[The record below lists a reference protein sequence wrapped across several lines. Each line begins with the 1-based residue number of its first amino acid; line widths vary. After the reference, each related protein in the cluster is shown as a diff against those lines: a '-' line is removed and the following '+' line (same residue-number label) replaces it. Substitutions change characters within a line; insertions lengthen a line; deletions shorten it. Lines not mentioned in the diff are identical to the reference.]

1 MEALL
6 GTASGLPWEMVKTR
20 VVVVPVWGA
29 LPGPSTA
36 VGRTT
41 GRGERLSA
49 PLAAAVRCC
58 WGAGEE
64 GVPAVPAALAGSE
77 SGSPVGTDAPW
88 PPGVSAGPPTARR
101 ATGEAGEPADRAEP
115 AQPVGSSDTSARSMA
130 MAASTA
136 SAVPEAMAWAA
147 AERRSSSVMTAAP
160 LASWAPAEPAAEA
173 PETPEADEVA
183 EADEPVGA
191 GLLPERTTSSSPL
204 PPGRAEALFGR
215 GVRLGMMPQL
225 TGPCSLSGR
234 RSRGVMRS
242 PVPGWRRAPGP
253 RARSRWRRAGAGR
266 HG

>member
-1 MEALL
+1 MEAPL
-6 GTASGLPWEMVKTR
+6 GTASGLPWEMVNTR

-49 PLAAAVRCC
+49 PVATAVRC
-58 WGAGEE
+58 WGAGD
-64 GVPAVPAALAGSE
+64 AAASAALAGSE
-77 SGSPVGTDAPW
+77 SGSPVGAGSPW

-101 ATGEAGEPADRAEP
+101 VTGEAGEPADRAEP
-115 AQPVGSSDTSARSMA
+115 AQPVGSSETSARSMA

-160 LASWAPAEPAAEA
+160 PASWAPAEPSAEPAAEA
-173 PETPEADEVA
+173 AETPEADEAA

>member
-1 MEALL
+1 
-6 GTASGLPWEMVKTR
+6 MVKTR
-20 VVVVPVWGA
+20 VVVAPVWGA
-29 LPGPSTA
+29 LLGPSTA

-41 GRGERLSA
+41 GRGERPSA
-49 PLAAAVRCC
+49 LAAAATRC
-58 WGAGEE
+58 WGAGEP
-64 GVPAVPAALAGSE
+64 GAPAALPALAGSG
-77 SGSPVGTDAPW
+77 SGAAVGAVSPW
-88 PPGVSAGPPTARR
+88 SPGVLEDPPTVYGVA
-101 ATGEAGEPADRAEP
+101 GEAGEPADRAEP
-115 AQPVGSSDTSARSMA
+115 AQPAGSSGTSARSMA

-147 AERRSSSVMTAAP
+147 ADRRSSSVMTAAP
-160 LASWAPAEPAAEA
+160 PVSRAPAELAAEPAAEA
-173 PETPEADEVA
+173 AETPEADEGA
-183 EADEPVGA
+183 EAAEPVGA

-204 PPGRAEALFGR
+204 PPDRAEALFGR